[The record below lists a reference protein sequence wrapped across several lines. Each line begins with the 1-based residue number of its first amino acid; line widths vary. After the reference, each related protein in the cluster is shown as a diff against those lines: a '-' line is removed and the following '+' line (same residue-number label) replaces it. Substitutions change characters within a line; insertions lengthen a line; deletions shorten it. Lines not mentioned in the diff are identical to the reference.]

1 VDQDEG
7 RRAETSGRAQS
18 LKYMERT
25 AIYVTDIVDMDG
37 IGLWKEKPDLFVT
50 ATKAEEKLKIGLGN

>member
-1 VDQDEG
+1 
-7 RRAETSGRAQS
+7 
-18 LKYMERT
+18 MERT